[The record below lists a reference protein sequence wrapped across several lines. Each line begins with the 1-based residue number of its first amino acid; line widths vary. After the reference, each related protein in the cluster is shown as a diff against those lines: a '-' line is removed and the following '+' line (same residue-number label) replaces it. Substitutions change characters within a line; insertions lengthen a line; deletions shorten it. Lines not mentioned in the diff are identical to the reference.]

1 MINRKKSS
9 FWNNIYVV
17 LCLRLSLVFVLYTIT
32 RFLFYVLNQSL
43 FADMNVGYL
52 ATLLYRGLK
61 FDASA
66 IAYTNSLVIL
76 LHILPFKFRFNR
88 GYQKAVSLIFYIV
101 NTIGLTLNMI
111 DVVYYRFTLRRTTT
125 AVFQE
130 FENENATSF
139 LSFIFSYW
147 YVSLIVLSLVFLLIG
162 INKKIKVHNPSV
174 FKGNYAYSSFG
185 ILLLAIVAFFTVGAM
200 RGGYTSGVRP
210 INLNSAVEHVLKPEH
225 SSIVL
230 NTPFSLIRT
239 IGKSGLPRIDYFDF
253 QELNELF
260 NVEHIIKNDTTPF
273 FNKFAG
279 RNVMIIIMESLHKE
293 WVGVLNKDIKGY
305 TGYTPCFDSLST
317 QGYLFARGYANGR
330 KSIEASPAIFASIP
344 SSETPFVLSTYSGNK
359 INSLASVLKSRGYTS
374 AFYHGAVN
382 GSMRFDSFVKQAGF
396 DHYFGMTEYN
406 NPDDFDGHWG
416 IPDEPYLQYTAK
428 ELSKLPQPFIS
439 SVFTLTSHYPF
450 KIPKEYDNHFP
461 EGNMPIHECLGYSDY
476 ALRRFFE
483 TASQQDWFYN
493 TLFVIT
499 ADHAVDGHLAEY
511 KTAEG
516 AFTIP
521 ILFYAPGSDLVGF
534 DNTTIVQQTDIMPT
548 VLSMLGVKS
557 DFVAFGS
564 NMFSKDSPHFAYNY
578 YNGAYQLIEGKW
590 LMQYMN
596 ETVTG
601 FYNVVEDRLMKRNL
615 VGKHLVSQAPMEQR
629 IKALIQQYNNRLID
643 NKLTV
648 QHDKRD
654 EASSIYLS
662 RIESTIN

>member
-1 MINRKKSS
+1 MIDRKKPS
-9 FWNNIYVV
+9 FWSNIYVV
-17 LCLRLSLVFVLYTIT
+17 LCLRLLLVFGLYTIT
-32 RFLFYVLNQSL
+32 RFLFYVFNQSL
-43 FADMNVGYL
+43 FADMNAGYL
-52 ATLLYRGLK
+52 ATLMYRGLK

-76 LHILPFKFRFNR
+76 LHIMPFKFKYNR
-88 GYQKAVSLIFYIV
+88 GYQQMVSIIFYIV
-101 NTIGLTLNMI
+101 NTIGIGLNMI

-125 AVFQE
+125 GVFQE

-139 LSFIFSYW
+139 LSFIWSYW
-147 YVSLIVLSLVFLLIG
+147 YISLILVSLVLLMIWV
-162 INKKIKVHNPSV
+162 NKKIKVQRPSV
-174 FKGNYAYSSFG
+174 FMGNYAYSSFG
-185 ILLLAIVAFFTVGAM
+185 IVLLAIVGFFTVGAM
-200 RGGYTSGVRP
+200 RGGFTSGVRP

-239 IGKSGLPRIDYFDF
+239 IGKSGLPRINYFETK
-253 QELNELF
+253 ELNEIF
-260 NVEHIIKNDTTPF
+260 NAEHTIKNDTTPL

-279 RNVMIIIMESLHKE
+279 RNVMIIILESLHKE
-293 WVGVLNKDIKGY
+293 WVGVLNKDIEGY

-330 KSIEASPAIFASIP
+330 KSIEASPAIFAGIP
-344 SSETPFVLSTYSGNK
+344 SSEDPFVLSTYSGNK
-359 INSLASVLKSRGYTS
+359 LNSLASVLKPRGYTS

-382 GSMRFDSFVKQAGF
+382 GSMRFDSFMKQAGF

-406 NPDDFDGHWG
+406 KPDDFDGHWG
-416 IPDEPYLQYTAK
+416 IPDEPYLQYTAR
-428 ELSKLPQPFIS
+428 ELSKLPQPFLS

-450 KIPKEYDNHFP
+450 KIPEAYDDDFP
-461 EGNMPIHECLGYSDY
+461 EGTMPIHECLGYSDY

-483 TASQQDWFYN
+483 TASKQDWFYN

-534 DNTTIVQQTDIMPT
+534 NDTTVVQQTDIMPT
-548 VLSMLGVKS
+548 VLSLLGVES
-557 DFVAFGS
+557 EFVAFGN
-564 NMFSKDSPHFAYNY
+564 NMFSQDSPHFAYNY
-578 YNGAYQLIEGKW
+578 YNGAYQLIEGTW
-590 LMQYMN
+590 LLQYMN
-596 ETVTG
+596 ETTTG
-601 FYNVVEDRLMKRNL
+601 FYNVVEDRLMQHNL
-615 VGKHLVSQAPMEQR
+615 AGKHFASQAPMEQL

-648 QHDKRD
+648 QPLKRD
-654 EASSIYLS
+654 EAPSNYLS
-662 RIESTIN
+662 RKEPTIN